1 MRRFIVVGHR
11 AVTTAEFPL
20 NDLAGAAGRMD
31 LLLNAANAA
40 LLVSH
45 DLRRDVEVTLLLL
58 GPPDP
63 PRAIRILGERIER
76 WGPDIRG
83 NAALIR
89 RALEHGSRLE
99 RETSPGIFAGK
110 RSLEG
115 GLGGGG
121 GGGSAGAPRRAAG
134 GRTRHSPGLPPPRRR
149 VSSLGLGRPHI
160 RGTRDHFEEESPG
173 MSRGSALAPY
183 RPRDRDHPQ
192 RARPEVRVRHVSS
205 WRTLR
210 TFERPRRNTPLS
222 PPRPIRKWSC
232 VPKNRPC
239 AMTVRC
245 FVRSRCSSAV
255 TSTSEW
261 GK

>member
-1 MRRFIVVGHR
+1 MRRFVVVGHR

-99 RETSPGIFAGK
+99 RETSPGIFASK
-110 RSLEG
+110 RSLEEV
-115 GLGGGG
+115 L
-121 GGGSAGAPRRAAG
+121 AGVPEPLVELLEDGHDIRQA
-134 GRTRHSPGLPPPRRR
+134 SLPPD
-149 VSSLGLGRPHI
+149 VAFL
-160 RGTRDHFEEESPG
+160 
-173 MSRGSALAPY
+173 
-183 RPRDRDHPQ
+183 
-192 RARPEVRVRHVSS
+192 
-205 WRTLR
+205 
-210 TFERPRRNTPLS
+210 LS
-222 PPRPIRKWSC
+222 DS
-232 VPKNRPC
+232 VDL
-239 AMTVRC
+239 
-245 FVRSRCSSAV
+245 
-255 TSTSEW
+255 TSEEREIISRKNPLACRV
-261 GK
+261 GPRSLHTDHVIAIIHNELDRRYASVT

>member
-45 DLRRDVEVTLLLL
+45 GLRRDVEVTLLLL

-99 RETSPGIFAGK
+99 RETSPGIFASM
-110 RSLEG
+110 RSLEEV
-115 GLGGGG
+115 L
-121 GGGSAGAPRRAAG
+121 AGVPEPLVELLEDGHDIRQA
-134 GRTRHSPGLPPPRRR
+134 SLPHD
-149 VSSLGLGRPHI
+149 VAFL
-160 RGTRDHFEEESPG
+160 
-173 MSRGSALAPY
+173 
-183 RPRDRDHPQ
+183 
-192 RARPEVRVRHVSS
+192 
-205 WRTLR
+205 
-210 TFERPRRNTPLS
+210 LS
-222 PPRPIRKWSC
+222 DS
-232 VPKNRPC
+232 VDL
-239 AMTVRC
+239 
-245 FVRSRCSSAV
+245 
-255 TSTSEW
+255 TSEEREIISRKNPLACRV
-261 GK
+261 GPRSLHTDHVIAIIHNELDRRYASVT

>member
-99 RETSPGIFAGK
+99 RETSPGIFASK
-110 RSLEG
+110 RSLEEV
-115 GLGGGG
+115 L
-121 GGGSAGAPRRAAG
+121 AGVPEPLVELREDGHDIRQA
-134 GRTRHSPGLPPPRRR
+134 SLPPD
-149 VSSLGLGRPHI
+149 VAFL
-160 RGTRDHFEEESPG
+160 
-173 MSRGSALAPY
+173 
-183 RPRDRDHPQ
+183 
-192 RARPEVRVRHVSS
+192 
-205 WRTLR
+205 
-210 TFERPRRNTPLS
+210 LS
-222 PPRPIRKWSC
+222 DS
-232 VPKNRPC
+232 VDL
-239 AMTVRC
+239 
-245 FVRSRCSSAV
+245 
-255 TSTSEW
+255 TSEEREIISRKNPLACRV
-261 GK
+261 GPRSLHTDHVIAIIHNELDRRHASVT

>member
-45 DLRRDVEVTLLLL
+45 GLRRDVEVTLLLL

-89 RALEHGSRLE
+89 RALERGSRLE
-99 RETSPGIFAGK
+99 RETSPGIFASM
-110 RSLEG
+110 RSLEEVLAG
-115 GLGGGG
+115 VPEPLVELREDGHDIRE
-121 GGGSAGAPRRAAG
+121 GS
-134 GRTRHSPGLPPPRRR
+134 LPDD
-149 VSSLGLGRPHI
+149 VAFL
-160 RGTRDHFEEESPG
+160 
-173 MSRGSALAPY
+173 
-183 RPRDRDHPQ
+183 
-192 RARPEVRVRHVSS
+192 
-205 WRTLR
+205 
-210 TFERPRRNTPLS
+210 LS
-222 PPRPIRKWSC
+222 DS
-232 VPKNRPC
+232 VDL
-239 AMTVRC
+239 
-245 FVRSRCSSAV
+245 
-255 TSTSEW
+255 TSEEREIISRKNPLACRV
-261 GK
+261 GPRSLHTDHVIAIIHNELDRRHASVT

>member
-45 DLRRDVEVTLLLL
+45 GLRRDVEVTLLLL

-63 PRAIRILGERIER
+63 PRAIRILGERLER

-99 RETSPGIFAGK
+99 RETSPGIFASI
-110 RSLEG
+110 RSLEEV
-115 GLGGGG
+115 L
-121 GGGSAGAPRRAAG
+121 AGVPAPLVELREDGDDMRQA
-134 GRTRHSPGLPPPRRR
+134 SLPPD
-149 VSSLGLGRPHI
+149 VAFL
-160 RGTRDHFEEESPG
+160 
-173 MSRGSALAPY
+173 
-183 RPRDRDHPQ
+183 
-192 RARPEVRVRHVSS
+192 
-205 WRTLR
+205 
-210 TFERPRRNTPLS
+210 LS
-222 PPRPIRKWSC
+222 DS
-232 VPKNRPC
+232 VDL
-239 AMTVRC
+239 
-245 FVRSRCSSAV
+245 
-255 TSTSEW
+255 TSEEREIVSRKNPLACRV
-261 GK
+261 GPRSLHTDHVIAIIHNELDRRQASVT

>member
-31 LLLNAANAA
+31 LLLNVANAA

-99 RETSPGIFAGK
+99 RETSPGIFASK
-110 RSLEG
+110 RSLEEV
-115 GLGGGG
+115 L
-121 GGGSAGAPRRAAG
+121 AGVPEPLVELREDGHDIRQA
-134 GRTRHSPGLPPPRRR
+134 SLPPD
-149 VSSLGLGRPHI
+149 VAFL
-160 RGTRDHFEEESPG
+160 
-173 MSRGSALAPY
+173 
-183 RPRDRDHPQ
+183 
-192 RARPEVRVRHVSS
+192 
-205 WRTLR
+205 
-210 TFERPRRNTPLS
+210 LS
-222 PPRPIRKWSC
+222 DS
-232 VPKNRPC
+232 VDL
-239 AMTVRC
+239 
-245 FVRSRCSSAV
+245 
-255 TSTSEW
+255 TSEEREIISRKNPLACRV
-261 GK
+261 GPRSLHTDHVIAIIHNELDRRYASVT

>member
-99 RETSPGIFAGK
+99 RETSPGIFASK
-110 RSLEG
+110 RSLEEV
-115 GLGGGG
+115 L
-121 GGGSAGAPRRAAG
+121 AGVPEPLVELREDGHDIRQA
-134 GRTRHSPGLPPPRRR
+134 SLPPD
-149 VSSLGLGRPHI
+149 VAFL
-160 RGTRDHFEEESPG
+160 
-173 MSRGSALAPY
+173 
-183 RPRDRDHPQ
+183 
-192 RARPEVRVRHVSS
+192 
-205 WRTLR
+205 
-210 TFERPRRNTPLS
+210 LS
-222 PPRPIRKWSC
+222 DS
-232 VPKNRPC
+232 VDL
-239 AMTVRC
+239 
-245 FVRSRCSSAV
+245 
-255 TSTSEW
+255 TSEEREIISRKNPLACRV
-261 GK
+261 GPRSLHTDHVIAIIHNELDRRYASVT